1 MLGRK
6 QSLRGEVILAD
17 YGADELS
24 FTERSDILFINQQ
37 WVRILLRSCAALS
50 LISICLNTPV
60 TYQHYPK
67 LIYFT
72 FGIDL
77 IVTLVFTMEMFAKIK
92 TRGLLQ
98 GDQAYLKDRWCQF
111 DVIMLLFLIISVSL
125 HVLELAEIVDLY
137 SFLSCIRAPRPLILV
152 RLIRVSLKL

>member
-6 QSLRGEVILAD
+6 QSLRGDVILAD
-17 YGADELS
+17 YGAADEIS

-37 WVRILLRSCAALS
+37 WVRILLRSCAFLS
-50 LISICLNTPV
+50 LISVSLNTPV
-60 TYQHYPK
+60 TYSHWSK
-67 LIYFT
+67 LIYVT

-98 GDQAYLKDRWCQF
+98 GDQAYLRG
-111 DVIMLLFLIISVSL
+111 ILLS
-125 HVLELAEIVDLY
+125 D
-137 SFLSCIRAPRPLILV
+137 
-152 RLIRVSLKL
+152 